1 MDSFALINRNASKT
15 KDIDNGFGIDADDQ
29 NWIEIGGKKEK
40 ASSSSNEMTE
50 KRIKMTISY

>member
-1 MDSFALINRNASKT
+1 MDSFALINRNVSKT
-15 KDIDNGFGIDADDQ
+15 KDIDGFGMDADDQ
-29 NWIEIGGKKEK
+29 NWNEIGKKEK

>member
-15 KDIDNGFGIDADDQ
+15 KDIDGFGIDADDQ

-50 KRIKMTISY
+50 ERIKMTISY

>member
-29 NWIEIGGKKEK
+29 NWIEIGKKEK